1 MMEVGGSLPPFSRGG
16 DIAKAICRTIQ
27 NRALGVSVVVLGTAA
42 ALTLPLALKTFNL
55 ARAGTA
61 YSAKI
66 LCSGVL
72 MAGMDANRL
81 KREDL
86 ALAQGLIQTQI
97 DVNRGVVHAWAFLGL
112 VRGKAVRQGTLG
124 CSQAIANTKVV
135 KLPDQR
141 REQPTNPI
149 VQTTP
154 WKISSDAADIPP
166 VSYTH
171 LTLPTKA

>member
-1 MMEVGGSLPPFSRGG
+1 MNSISQTFVASISTF
-16 DIAKAICRTIQ
+16 
-27 NRALGVSVVVLGTAA
+27 VVLAA
-42 ALTLPLALKTFNL
+42 AGLTLPYAHKTFNL

-61 YSAKI
+61 YSAKL

-112 VRGKAVRQGTLG
+112 VRGKAVRQGNLG

-135 KLPDQR
+135 KLPDQTR
-141 REQPTNPI
+141 
-149 VQTTP
+149 
-154 WKISSDAADIPP
+154 
-166 VSYTH
+166 
-171 LTLPTKA
+171 

>member
-1 MMEVGGSLPPFSRGG
+1 MPRLFG
-16 DIAKAICRTIQ
+16 RTVQ

-42 ALTLPLALKTFNL
+42 ALTLPLAHKTFNL

-86 ALAQGLIQTQI
+86 ALAQGLIKIQI
-97 DVNRGVVHAWAFLGL
+97 DLHDGVVTLGL
-112 VRGKAVRQGTLG
+112 SLDLFEAKRFVKRVLG
-124 CSQAIANTKVV
+124 VV
-135 KLPDQR
+135 KQ
-141 REQPTNPI
+141 
-149 VQTTP
+149 
-154 WKISSDAADIPP
+154 
-166 VSYTH
+166 
-171 LTLPTKA
+171 LPTPKSSNSQIRQEINP